1 MNWGSFQLR
10 YHKAVKLDRL
20 QRRKNWRYSKL
31 KHKAESCF
39 RLEFSVQTKGKMEL
53 SVCEYLEVDTCN
65 ARRVFLRRD
74 DNELSGQPHGVAPH
88 RSVLCRWAALCSL
101 AVRALG
107 WRQQLG
113 RQCEGGDPRCLAVKL
128 AEVAGGRATS
138 PGGRGLSPASDI
150 CKMPLVIYLYSPWFG
165 LRLF

>member
-1 MNWGSFQLR
+1 M
-10 YHKAVKLDRL
+10 L
-20 QRRKNWRYSKL
+20 QIGVQCSDQGQNG
-31 KHKAESCF
+31 AECVRISGGGH
-39 RLEFSVQTKGKMEL
+39 VQCPACVL
-53 SVCEYLEVDTCN
+53 A
-65 ARRVFLRRD
+65 ARRQRAER
-74 DNELSGQPHGVAPH
+74 PAHGSAPH

-150 CKMPLVIYLYSPWFG
+150 CKMPLVIYLYS
-165 LRLF
+165 L